1 MKRFIIAGLTT
12 LTLATVIAPVAQA
25 TPKTAINLYAASN
38 ESTNKFLNP
47 ANLVALANQGYFQAE
62 GIPSNTLLVS
72 EYRLGKVTAQD
83 LVNAAVK
90 TNRLTTDVVDEGYVN
105 AVDTHLQNIYNGR

>member
-1 MKRFIIAGLTT
+1 MKSFILASLTT
-12 LTLATVIAPVAQA
+12 LALATVVAPAAQA
-25 TPKTAINLYAASN
+25 TPKTAINPYVAGN
-38 ESTNKFLNP
+38 ELTNKFLNP
-47 ANLVALANQGYFQAE
+47 ASLVALANQGYFQAE

-72 EYRLGKVTAQD
+72 EYRLGRVTAQD

-90 TNRLTTDVVDEGYVN
+90 TNRLPADVVNEGYIN